1 MMDAESDSLAST
13 NALRWWFS
21 FSSTSSVYSS
31 IREMVR
37 ERGREEGREGE
48 EGDRVGRRYTCTY
61 TLRIYTCAIYHY
73 YD

>member
-37 ERGREEGREGE
+37 ERGREEGRGQGGE
-48 EGDRVGRRYTCTY
+48 K
-61 TLRIYTCAIYHY
+61 IYMYIYIAY
-73 YD
+73 LYMCNISLL